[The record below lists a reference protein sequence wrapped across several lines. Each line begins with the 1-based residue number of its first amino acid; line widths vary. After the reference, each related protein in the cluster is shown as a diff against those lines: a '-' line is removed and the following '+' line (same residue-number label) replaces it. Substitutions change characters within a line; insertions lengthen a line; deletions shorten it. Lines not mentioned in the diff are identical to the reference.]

1 MSILLAILFSL
12 FTPDVSDSLRTTD
25 IEEIVIVSTP
35 KENQRLRQQPMSS
48 TSLSQDA
55 MRERGIKGIKDF
67 SATAPNL
74 FIPDY
79 GSHLTTA
86 MYVRGVGSRIGT
98 PAVALYIDGVP
109 QVSAASYDFNFANA
123 DRVDVL
129 RGPQS
134 TLYGR
139 NSMAGVIRV
148 FTKNPMQYQGT
159 DITLDASHAAGPSR
173 AGHNDGGG
181 IGRYRL
187 NLTHYHRISDRF
199 AFTGHLFGDIDR
211 GYFRNEARN
220 DEHIDDGRDLGA
232 RMRFIIKPKQTL
244 DLDLTLSHEWLNQG
258 GYPYEYRGTVAQ
270 PTTPEPQTP
279 VGHMA
284 YNNRSGYRRSLT
296 NVGLTTAKRWPQ
308 VMLTSVT
315 GYQHLHDR
323 MKLDQDFTDTDLYT
337 LIQRQNSNT
346 FSEELLLKPIA
357 TDLSATDFNYSW
369 LVGINAIQQWT
380 TTNAPVAFHD
390 DGLGWLNGL
399 INQQANTHLPTITSH
414 DEAGNEQYKMNFI
427 FNNEILGTD
436 LAFPGIYKTPSTN
449 LALFHQSTFNN
460 IFGVTNLNLTAG
472 LRLEY
477 ERFVL
482 DHDASYTFDQRYGLN
497 GRLTYPDGHMREG
510 MTLVPERT
518 FNVEDVLTG
527 KHHKGDFEIL
537 PRVTLQYAFSCDD
550 ASPRS
555 NIYATVSRGY
565 RSGGYNIQMFNELL
579 QSRMQTA
586 IMHNVADATIP
597 VVESVTMIPA
607 DVKKTVRDMLQ
618 TMGTQTETDVQG
630 TTWYKPERSWNY
642 EVGGHFNLFDAR
654 LQADVSAYLMDTRD
668 QQVSKMTSGGLGRIT
683 ENSGKSRSAGL
694 EASLRAM
701 LTDDLSLDAAY
712 GFTHAKFRNDEQH
725 TFVPFVPRHTFS
737 VGATQQWTLNAG
749 AWLDNVSL
757 HADYRGAGRIY
768 WTEDNNAWQ
777 NFAGSL
783 NARLSVT
790 KKSTELSLY
799 AHNIL
804 STRYQTF
811 YFETMK
817 RAFAQYTRPLELGLQ
832 LRLRF

>member
-1 MSILLAILFSL
+1 MSILLATLLSL

-25 IEEIVIVSTP
+25 IEEIVVVSTP
-35 KENQRLRQQPMSS
+35 KENQRLRQQPVSS

-109 QVSAASYDFNFANA
+109 QVSAASYDFNFANV
-123 DRVDVL
+123 DRVDLL

-139 NSMAGVIRV
+139 NSMGGVIRV

-173 AGHNDGGG
+173 TGHDDGGG

-187 NLTHYHRISDRF
+187 NLTHYHRVSDRF
-199 AFTGHLFGDIDR
+199 AFTGHLFGDIDG

-220 DEHIDDGRDLGA
+220 NEHIDDGSDLGA

-244 DLDLTLSHEWLNQG
+244 DFDLTLSHEWLNQG

-270 PTTPEPQTP
+270 PTTPEPQTAI
-279 VGHMA
+279 GHIA
-284 YNNRSGYRRSLT
+284 YNNRSGYRRNLT
-296 NVGLTTAKRWPQ
+296 NVGLTTTKRWPQ

-346 FSEELLLKPIA
+346 FSEELLLKPIDSRLN
-357 TDLSATDFNYSW
+357 TSGFNYTW
-369 LVGINAIQQWT
+369 LVGANAIQQWT
-380 TTNAPVAFHD
+380 TADAPVTFYE

-399 INQQANTHLPTITSH
+399 INGMANKYMPTVP
-414 DEAGNEQYKMNFI
+414 GNGYVMNFAFDNQI
-427 FNNEILGTD
+427 HGTN
-436 LAFPGIYKTPSTN
+436 LNFPGIYDTPATN
-449 LALFHQSTFNN
+449 IALFHQSTLNN
-460 IFGVTNLNLTAG
+460 LFGVAGLNLTAG
-472 LRLEY
+472 LRADY
-477 ERFVL
+477 ENMNLNYR
-482 DHDASYTFDQRYGLN
+482 AWYGFHQTYALG
-497 GRLTYPDGHMREG
+497 GRLTFPDGSVREG
-510 MTLVPERT
+510 MTLVPEKH
-518 FNVEDVLTG
+518 FDVNDELRG
-527 KHHKGDFEIL
+527 EFSNDYLQLL
-537 PRVTLQYAFSCDD
+537 PKLTLQYCLPESSALQ
-550 ASPRS
+550 RS
-555 NIYATVSRGY
+555 SIYASVSRGY
-565 RSGGYNIQMFNELL
+565 RSGGFNIQMFNELL
-579 QSRMQTA
+579 QNRMQTK
-586 IMHNVADATIP
+586 ILKNVTDVTLPIVRDQPSMPPQAKET
-597 VVESVTMIPA
+597 VEQILTSMSEEKPL
-607 DVKKTVRDMLQ
+607 DVKAA
-618 TMGTQTETDVQG
+618 
-630 TTWYKPERSWNY
+630 TWYKPESSWNY
-642 EVGGHFNLFDAR
+642 EVGGHFNFFEAR
-654 LQADVSAYLMDTRD
+654 LQADVSAFLMETRN
-668 QQVSKMTSGGLGRIT
+668 QQVSKMTAGGLGRIT

-694 EASLRAM
+694 EASLHAM

-712 GFTHAKFRNDEQH
+712 GFTHAKFHNDEQR

-749 AWLDNVSL
+749 AWLDTVSL

-790 KKSTELSLY
+790 KKDTELSLY

-804 STRYQTF
+804 STRFQTF